1 MGYENL
7 KMIKMNK
14 KGLEF
19 KSAFFAIVIMGLL
32 IAAIGV
38 IIGKWNVDYGSG
50 LNYDLDEYNQMDKMS
65 GEAQSQRGNISV
77 RSTTDV
83 TDFEGTSIKGVFGLL
98 NNIYAPFRIVFGDGG
113 MIDSVTERFGF
124 PDYVRQVLVT
134 LIIMSI
140 TFALMAIFFRRPGDS
155 A

>member
-1 MGYENL
+1 MR
-7 KMIKMNK
+7 KMNK

-19 KSAFFAIVIMGLL
+19 KSAFFAVVIMGLL
-32 IAAIGV
+32 VAAIGV

-50 LNYDLDEYNQMDKMS
+50 LSYDLDEYNQMDQMS

-77 RSTTDV
+77 RSTTDA

-113 MIDSVTERFGF
+113 MIDSVTERFGL

-140 TFALMAIFFRRPGDS
+140 TFALMAIFFRRPGDT